1 MLPVRSLP
9 FACSVCGGSME
20 TAYLRAIE
28 FTDQRVEAVG
38 RTCPIIEAAERL
50 EVADKIQDVSLC

>member
-1 MLPVRSLP
+1 
-9 FACSVCGGSME
+9 ME

-38 RTCPIIEAAERL
+38 HTCLIVEAAERL